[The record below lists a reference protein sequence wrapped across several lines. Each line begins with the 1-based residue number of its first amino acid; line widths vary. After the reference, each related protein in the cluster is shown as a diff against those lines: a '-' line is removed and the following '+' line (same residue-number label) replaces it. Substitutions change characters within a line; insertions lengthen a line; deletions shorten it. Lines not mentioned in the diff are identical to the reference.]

1 MNENIITD
9 FLYDV
14 FCIKP
19 LAEFRAILRKKESRL
34 LVHEFCI
41 FKIFFSHIAQIF
53 IHVHQI
59 MISKNKMHLSTCFF
73 CLFFQGINQPKRLRY
88 EKPSI
93 KEISHRYKMS
103 FPKSPFVILIHHL
116 IIDKKFFKLL
126 KIPFNIRN
134 GNQFFRHRIDR
145 RFFFQLLFQ
154 PERNEILIRNVGF
167 QLLIFFIP
175 FINWR
180 RNAIFFLNTLHDRP
194 T

>member
-9 FLYDV
+9 FLYNV

-19 LAEFRAILRKKESRL
+19 HTEFGIMCIKIFRKHRYK
-34 LVHEFCI
+34 FCI

-73 CLFFQGINQPKRLRY
+73 CLFFQGINQPKRLRN
-88 EKPSI
+88 EKSSV
-93 KEISHRYKMS
+93 KEISHRYEMS
-103 FPKSPFVILIHHL
+103 FSKSPFVILIHHL

-134 GNQFFRHRIDR
+134 GYQFFRHRIDR
-145 RFFFQLLFQ
+145 RFFFQLLF
-154 PERNEILIRNVGF
+154 
-167 QLLIFFIP
+167 
-175 FINWR
+175 
-180 RNAIFFLNTLHDRP
+180 
-194 T
+194 